1 MLRLNIILRCFET
14 SSIFFI
20 TENRFIQIYT
30 YTTNIKNIT
39 NINVEKNFFNF
50 RNFNLKLKYKMRK
63 INEMNIPSYKLEFQ
77 IFFETFQKKKK
88 MGQSFCF
95 LRSFVLLRQARAK
108 RIVSFLPSEKQK
120 SGFPSTCK
128 RDFMRWLFMPFA
140 CKYVRAFAHL
150 RCSFIQGKR
159 YKYACALRTRAH
171 TPTMRNDHITSPT
184 LLRSLP
190 LYHHS
195 PTLPSIAIS
204 SSSPLFMEYISRFNF
219 VYVSC
224 LSPRLFVYLFYIF
237 SRLCHFLLSSRFL
250 FLCLVFSRLAWTQDT
265 PSMLGS
271 RGACVPLVG
280 KKFFF

>member
-108 RIVSFLPSEKQK
+108 RIVSFYRARNRRAAFLRRVNGTLCAGYSCH
-120 SGFPSTCK
+120 SRVSTYELSHIYVAHSYRE
-128 RDFMRWLFMPFA
+128 RD
-140 CKYVRAFAHL
+140 
-150 RCSFIQGKR
+150 IN
-159 YKYACALRTRAH
+159 TRARCEH
-171 TPTMRNDHITSPT
+171 VHI
-184 LLRSLP
+184 
-190 LYHHS
+190 H
-195 PTLPSIAIS
+195 
-204 SSSPLFMEYISRFNF
+204 
-219 VYVSC
+219 
-224 LSPRLFVYLFYIF
+224 PR
-237 SRLCHFLLSSRFL
+237 
-250 FLCLVFSRLAWTQDT
+250 
-265 PSMLGS
+265 
-271 RGACVPLVG
+271 CVTTI
-280 KKFFF
+280 